1 MSQSKVDVRVVLADL
16 PLFRQLSAEEIDN
29 LARGTREQKVL
40 KNEFLFQKGEP
51 SHGFFVIAYGQ
62 IKLAFPSPNGAE
74 KVVEIIGAG
83 QSFGEAVMF
92 MEKPFPVY
100 AQALTD
106 SLLLHIAK
114 TVIFSAIDHDPT
126 LARKMLA
133 GLSIRLHGLIQDV
146 EAYSLRSGTQRL
158 IGFLLEQP
166 QTATYGG
173 VEIALPASKTVIA
186 SRLNLTPE
194 TLSRILHTLSE
205 QSLISVHGRVIVA
218 HDIER
223 LRGFEG

>member
-1 MSQSKVDVRVVLADL
+1 MNQGKADVRGVLANL

-29 LARGTREQKVL
+29 LAVGTREQKVL

-51 SHGFFVIAYGQ
+51 SHGFFVIAYGL
-62 IKLAFPSPNGAE
+62 IKLAFPSHNGAE

-100 AQALTD
+100 AQALAD

-114 TVIFSAIDHDPT
+114 PVIFSAIDHDPT

-166 QTATYGG
+166 QTATDGG

>member
-1 MSQSKVDVRVVLADL
+1 MNQGKVNVRGVLANL

-29 LARGTREQKVL
+29 LAVGTREQKVL

-51 SHGFFVIAYGQ
+51 SHGFFVVAYGL

-100 AQALTD
+100 AQALAD

-114 TVIFSAIDHDPT
+114 PVIFSAIDHDPT

-166 QTATYGG
+166 QTATDGG

>member
-1 MSQSKVDVRVVLADL
+1 MNQGKVDVRGVLANL

-29 LARGTREQKVL
+29 LAVGTREQKVL

-51 SHGFFVIAYGQ
+51 SHGFFVIAYGL
-62 IKLAFPSPNGAE
+62 IKLAFPSQNGAE

-100 AQALTD
+100 AQALAD

-114 TVIFSAIDHDPT
+114 PVIFSAIDHDPT

-166 QTATYGG
+166 QTATDGG

>member
-1 MSQSKVDVRVVLADL
+1 MSQSKVDVRGVLANL

-29 LARGTREQKVL
+29 LAVGTREQKVL

-62 IKLAFPSPNGAE
+62 IKLAFPSQNGAE

-100 AQALTD
+100 AQALAD

-114 TVIFSAIDHDPT
+114 PVIFSAIDHDPT

-166 QTATYGG
+166 QTATDGG

>member
-1 MSQSKVDVRVVLADL
+1 MSQGKVDMRGVLATL
-16 PLFRQLSAEEIDN
+16 PLFRQLSTEEIDS
-29 LARGTREQKVL
+29 LAVCTREHKVL

-51 SHGFFVIAYGQ
+51 SHGFFIIAYGL
-62 IKLAFPSPNGAE
+62 IKLAFPSPNGTE

-100 AQALTD
+100 AQALAD

-114 TVIFSAIDHDPT
+114 PAIFSAIDHDPA

-146 EAYSLRSGTQRL
+146 EAYSLRSGAQRL

-166 QTATYGG
+166 QTATDGG

-205 QSLISVHGRVIVA
+205 QSLISVRGRVIVA

>member
-1 MSQSKVDVRVVLADL
+1 MNQGKVDVRGVLANL

-29 LARGTREQKVL
+29 LAVGTREQKVL

-51 SHGFFVIAYGQ
+51 SHGFFVVAYGL
-62 IKLAFPSPNGAE
+62 IKLAFPSQNGAE
-74 KVVEIIGAG
+74 KVVETIGAG

-100 AQALTD
+100 AQALAD

-114 TVIFSAIDHDPT
+114 PVIFSAIDHDPT

-166 QTATYGG
+166 QTATDGG

>member
-1 MSQSKVDVRVVLADL
+1 MSQGKVDVRGVLANL

-29 LARGTREQKVL
+29 LAVGTREQKVL

-51 SHGFFVIAYGQ
+51 WHGFFVIAYGL
-62 IKLAFPSPNGAE
+62 IKLAFPSQNGAE

-100 AQALTD
+100 AQALAD

-114 TVIFSAIDHDPT
+114 PVIFSAIDHDPT

-166 QTATYGG
+166 QTATDGG

>member
-1 MSQSKVDVRVVLADL
+1 
-16 PLFRQLSAEEIDN
+16 
-29 LARGTREQKVL
+29 
-40 KNEFLFQKGEP
+40 
-51 SHGFFVIAYGQ
+51 
-62 IKLAFPSPNGAE
+62 
-74 KVVEIIGAG
+74 
-83 QSFGEAVMF
+83 MF

-100 AQALTD
+100 AQALAD

-114 TVIFSAIDHDPT
+114 PVIFSAIDHDPT

-158 IGFLLEQP
+158 IGFLLEQR
-166 QTATYGG
+166 QTATDGG

>member
-1 MSQSKVDVRVVLADL
+1 MNQGKVDVRGVLANL

-29 LARGTREQKVL
+29 LAVGTREQKVL

-51 SHGFFVIAYGQ
+51 SHGFFVIAYGL
-62 IKLAFPSPNGAE
+62 IKLAFPSQNGAE

-100 AQALTD
+100 AQALAD

-114 TVIFSAIDHDPT
+114 PVIFSAIDHDPT

-166 QTATYGG
+166 QTATDGG

-223 LRGFEG
+223 LRGLEG

>member
-1 MSQSKVDVRVVLADL
+1 MSQGKVDVRGVLANL

-29 LARGTREQKVL
+29 LAVGTREQKVL

-51 SHGFFVIAYGQ
+51 SHGFFVIAYGL
-62 IKLAFPSPNGAE
+62 IKLAFPSQNGAE

-100 AQALTD
+100 AQALAD

-114 TVIFSAIDHDPT
+114 PVIFSAIDHDPT

-166 QTATYGG
+166 QTATDGG

>member
-1 MSQSKVDVRVVLADL
+1 MNQGKVDVRGVLANL

-29 LARGTREQKVL
+29 LAVGTREQKVL

-51 SHGFFVIAYGQ
+51 SHGFFVIAYGL

-100 AQALTD
+100 AQALAD

-114 TVIFSAIDHDPT
+114 PVIFSAIDHDPT

-166 QTATYGG
+166 QTATDGG
-173 VEIALPASKTVIA
+173 VEIAVPASKTVIA

-194 TLSRILHTLSE
+194 TLPRILHTLSE

>member
-1 MSQSKVDVRVVLADL
+1 MSQGKVDVRGVLANL

-29 LARGTREQKVL
+29 LAVGTREQKVL

-51 SHGFFVIAYGQ
+51 SHGFFVIAYGL
-62 IKLAFPSPNGAE
+62 IKLAFPSQNGAE

-114 TVIFSAIDHDPT
+114 PVIFSAIDHDPT

-166 QTATYGG
+166 QTAISGG